1 MKLISIDSINML
13 NIPGKVAMT
22 RLRPLPADL
31 EEQLRARG
39 ELRDGEHGAL
49 LVGTPAAILDTL
61 AEQLTPE
68 PRVVSPA
75 VVLQARRNAEA
86 RAQVDAEFGLLSS
99 EQVAELVG
107 SRSANRASAAYG
119 LRSTGRIFS
128 VTSGGVQRY
137 PGFQFDPTAGQP
149 RRGVTR
155 TLQVLADAALSGW
168 ELALWFT
175 SPTGLLDGHRPVDL
189 LDTDPDAVVAAAHA
203 ELAAAA
209 AV

>member
-1 MKLISIDSINML
+1 
-13 NIPGKVAMT
+13 MT
-22 RLRPLPADL
+22 RLRPLSADL

-39 ELRDGEHGAL
+39 ELKAGEHGAL
-49 LVGTPAAILDTL
+49 VVGAPAEVLDAL
-61 AEQLTPE
+61 AEQLSPA
-68 PRVVSPA
+68 PRVVPAA

-86 RAQVDAEFGLLSS
+86 RVQIDAEFGLLSS
-99 EQVAELVG
+99 EQVAELVE

-119 LRSTGRIFS
+119 LRSAGRIFS

-137 PGFQFDPTAGQP
+137 PGFQFDATTGQP
-149 RRGVTR
+149 RLGVAR
-155 TLQVLADAALSGW
+155 TLEVLADAALSGW

-189 LDTDPDAVVAAAHA
+189 LDADPDAVLTAARA
-203 ELAAAA
+203 ELAAVA